1 VVRQA
6 SAVEFGDFVAD
17 AEPRLA
23 RAFGAAYGIERGQEA
38 LAEAVAY
45 AWEHFEELAI
55 MDNAVGYLFRVGQS
69 RTRPR
74 KRPVVYP
81 AAAFGGAPAVEPR
94 LPDALSAL
102 TDRQRVCVVLVH
114 AYDWTQQEVADLLGI
129 APTSV
134 QNHLD
139 RGLAHLRRAIGSDDD
154 D

>member
-1 VVRQA
+1 VVQEA
-6 SAVEFGDFVAD
+6 GAVEFGEFVAD

-38 LAEAVAY
+38 LAEALAY
-45 AWEHFEELAI
+45 AWEHFEELAV

-81 AAAFGGAPAVEPR
+81 AAGVAGAPAVEPR

-102 TDRQRVCVVLVH
+102 TERQRVCVVLVH
-114 AYDWTQQEVADLLGI
+114 AYEWTQQEVADLLGI

-139 RGLAHLRRAIGSDDD
+139 RGLAHLRRAIGSDNDA
-154 D
+154 